1 MASKRMNKKKKRSG
15 RARPINALIVLC
27 ALVLNIFIALGILTP
42 TRYDVVVGSPAKQTI
57 TAPRQVEDVVTTEAL
72 RQAAR
77 NSVST
82 VYTHDEKLAASTLT
96 ALNRFFDELE
106 QFRQSADAI
115 RNEGVTPL
123 NSGDSIPTPNAD
135 TTDDAVSNEP
145 STTPQT
151 DLPQEDTRA
160 WTTVISESVMAT
172 MLQRFPVVI
181 SDTSLGYAMLNATE
195 DEILRLKETVTAKIQ
210 VKLEDGFSEKE
221 LESIRS
227 GVSRELQITTI
238 PTLLKNVGEI
248 LLDNYLVP
256 TNVADSAATAAAQ
269 EKAASAVSVKYIARG
284 AVIVE
289 AGQYVT
295 ADQMTVLTSLNLV
308 RGINENKW
316 FPVGVILYLSA
327 IYGIFIA
334 YLHLFE
340 PEVYGNRKMMFLLL
354 LILGITILL
363 QWLCNLLD
371 PRIVPVMFAVLLSVS
386 LISRS
391 IAQAVNVLMALSAA
405 LLAGGSG
412 TSVLGS
418 DSMLTLC
425 ALLTSGQVAIFI
437 AAGSEKRGALI
448 TAGTVGGAVGAGV
461 ILAGTI
467 ILNATLTTALIF
479 AGCIL
484 FGSLILSVFCV
495 GMMSVWENLFDIVT
509 PARLHELMNAN
520 HPLLR
525 RMMNVAPG
533 TYHHSIMT
541 ASLAEGAAEAIGANA
556 LLARVG
562 AMYHDV
568 GKLRRPQYFKENQ
581 TDRNIHD
588 TLPPEESAAYII
600 AHQKDAEPMLN
611 RYKMP
616 SAIRRIAYEH
626 HGTTL
631 VAYFYFKARKEAENP
646 DSVSEKKYRYPG
658 TPPTTRES
666 AVVMLSDSCEAAV
679 RSLSDPTR
687 EDIAQMVHK
696 IVQGKLEDG
705 QLNQCPLTLSDISRI
720 ERSFLV
726 TFNGLLHE
734 RIRYPEE
741 EDEDDGDQ

>member
-1 MASKRMNKKKKRSG
+1 MASKRTSKKKKRSG

-27 ALVLNIFIALGILTP
+27 ALVLNVFVALGILTP
-42 TRYDVVVGSPAKQTI
+42 ARYDVSVGIPAKQTI

-77 NSVST
+77 NGVSI
-82 VYTHDEKLAASTLT
+82 VYTHDKKLVASTLT
-96 ALNRFFDELE
+96 ALNGFFDELE
-106 QFRQSADAI
+106 EFRKSADAI
-115 RNEGVTPL
+115 RNDGVVSGTANDPAVTPDI
-123 NSGDSIPTPNAD
+123 GTTEDPTASEPPETSQAD
-135 TTDDAVSNEP
+135 PT
-145 STTPQT
+145 QT
-151 DLPQEDTRA
+151 DTRE
-160 WTTVISESVMAT
+160 WTTVISESVMTT

-181 SDTSLGYAMLNATE
+181 SDPALGYAMLNATE
-195 DEILRLKETVTAKIQ
+195 DEILRLKEIVVAKIQ
-210 VKLEDGFSEKE
+210 VKLEDGFSEIE
-221 LESIRS
+221 QVDIRS
-227 GVSRELQITTI
+227 SLSRELQITTI
-238 PTLLKNVGEI
+238 PTLLKNIGEI

-289 AGQYVT
+289 TGQYVT
-295 ADQMTVLTSLNLV
+295 TDQMTVLTSLNLV
-308 RGINENKW
+308 RGVNENKW
-316 FPVGVILYLSA
+316 FPVGVILYLTV

-334 YLHLFE
+334 YLRLFE

-371 PRIVPVMFAVLLSVS
+371 PRIVPVMLAVLLSVS
-386 LISRS
+386 LLSRS
-391 IAQAVNVLMALSAA
+391 VAQAVNVLMALSAA

-412 TSVLGS
+412 VSILGS

-425 ALLTSGQVAIFI
+425 ALLTSGQVAISI

-448 TAGTVGGAVGAGV
+448 TAGTVGGAVGAAV
-461 ILAGTI
+461 IFAGAIMRNT
-467 ILNATLTTALIF
+467 ALTTALIF

-484 FGSLILSVFCV
+484 FASLILSVFCV
-495 GMMSVWENLFDIVT
+495 GMMSVWENMFDIVT

-541 ASLAEGAAEAIGANA
+541 ASLAEGASEAIGANA

-600 AHQKDAEPMLN
+600 AHQKDAESMLN
-611 RYKMP
+611 RYRLP

-626 HGTTL
+626 HGTML
-631 VAYFYFKARKEAENP
+631 VAYFYYKARKEAEDP
-646 DSVSEKKYRYPG
+646 DSVSEKKYRYPCA
-658 TPPTTRES
+658 PPTTRES

-679 RSLSDPTR
+679 RSLSEPTH

-705 QLNQCPLTLSDISRI
+705 QLDQCPLTLSDISRI

-741 EDEDDGDQ
+741 EDEVDGNQ